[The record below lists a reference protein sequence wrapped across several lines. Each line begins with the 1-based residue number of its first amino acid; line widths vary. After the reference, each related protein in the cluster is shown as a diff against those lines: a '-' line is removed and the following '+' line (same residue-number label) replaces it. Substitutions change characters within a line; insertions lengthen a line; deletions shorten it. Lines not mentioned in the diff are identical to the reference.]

1 MELLTLTS
9 VQVVRAGPRG
19 KGSLLPAACADTRYL
34 AKFCAMGRSREVC
47 DPILLS
53 PPFCPGGVVPAEL
66 RRQILAAGQQLLR
79 VEALPC
85 LTLGETLASL
95 ASAPLLTQPFA
106 ASLWE
111 AVPCCGARGVLGKA
125 GSCLSARVGSPQL
138 ARGKPAWHLG
148 AALL

>member
-1 MELLTLTS
+1 M
-9 VQVVRAGPRG
+9 
-19 KGSLLPAACADTRYL
+19 
-34 AKFCAMGRSREVC
+34 
-47 DPILLS
+47 
-53 PPFCPGGVVPAEL
+53 PAEL

-125 GSCLSARVGSPQL
+125 GSCLSARVGSGSLLRSPACTQQACL
-138 ARGKPAWHLG
+138 ASGGCSSLRGSG
-148 AALL
+148 A